1 MSLTKTELSANEAE
15 KVSVESLSWCLET
28 SYGKLKKGYSLKKQ
42 NNPPPPPP
50 KKKTKQ
56 TKKQAADL
64 LSFTIFVPSKQSE
77 CEVTPEK

>member
-42 NNPPPPPP
+42 QQQ
-50 KKKTKQ
+50 K
-56 TKKQAADL
+56 KKQAADL

>member
-42 NNPPPPPP
+42 N
-50 KKKTKQ
+50 KQ

>member
-42 NNPPPPPP
+42 N
-50 KKKTKQ
+50 KK

>member
-28 SYGKLKKGYSLKKQ
+28 SYGKLKKGYSF
-42 NNPPPPPP
+42 
-50 KKKTKQ
+50 KKTKK
-56 TKKQAADL
+56 TKKNQAADF